1 MSNLYEK
8 YNTNKNFNKSK
19 NVFKLYSKNNKNAN
33 NNNSNN
39 TIKKSNKIMEKKDI
53 KENIINIDTSIK
65 LNKEKNLINNEIDN
79 NIINKSNNKIDN
91 KEIKEENKNN
101 INKKSENEIKQNNI
115 IIIEN
120 NEDDSIQNNK
130 NNKNDENQNNKEII
144 SNNSEKDKKENIKN
158 EEKGEKIEE
167 EKKEEIKEKEIIK
180 EREKEE
186 NKEDKVKNK
195 DNEQK
200 EENEENEQKDE
211 EYDNGPIYDLLL
223 IVKSQDNEEIFQKNI
238 LIDKSSDYQ
247 LDLDKIFQ
255 IIISTLRQKNISY
268 KYGLS
273 YKISYLDLEE
283 KVGLINIL
291 EYDILSEV
299 EEKDG
304 KYIKKLNMEIN
315 IINGKNISE
324 DELLGNPQL
333 YCKLTKNYT
342 IIPTIKVINCY
353 NLFKYNKGLKI
364 IFKYITI
371 LFNKDEIYDLTFVN
385 FDEFMYNE
393 DTEIFF
399 DTKNYLV
406 ENSTMKK
413 IENNNITL
421 IYRGIGTKYEDNL
434 NNKNILMDYLNKRY
448 KCENY
453 RYDSFNNQIILF
465 TKLGNLLISEE
476 ESNLLYEE
484 FKRNILK

>member
-1 MSNLYEK
+1 M
-8 YNTNKNFNKSK
+8 
-19 NVFKLYSKNNKNAN
+19 
-33 NNNSNN
+33 
-39 TIKKSNKIMEKKDI
+39 
-53 KENIINIDTSIK
+53 
-65 LNKEKNLINNEIDN
+65 
-79 NIINKSNNKIDN
+79 
-91 KEIKEENKNN
+91 
-101 INKKSENEIKQNNI
+101 
-115 IIIEN
+115 
-120 NEDDSIQNNK
+120 
-130 NNKNDENQNNKEII
+130 
-144 SNNSEKDKKENIKN
+144 
-158 EEKGEKIEE
+158 
-167 EKKEEIKEKEIIK
+167 
-180 EREKEE
+180 
-186 NKEDKVKNK
+186 
-195 DNEQK
+195 
-200 EENEENEQKDE
+200 
-211 EYDNGPIYDLLL
+211 

-273 YKISYLDLEE
+273 YKISFLDLEE

-315 IINGKNISE
+315 IINRKNISE
-324 DELLGNPQL
+324 DELLENPQL

-393 DTEIFF
+393 DTEVFF
-399 DTKNYLV
+399 DNKNYLV